1 MPQIDVTRMELE
13 SLIQCVVE
21 CRLHATIESESC
33 MFMNTEDLPDLHLK
47 LENALELWINGGTVE
62 LPIPEQFKKLGV
74 SKWEKEYPPH
84 DEGIKND

>member
-1 MPQIDVTRMELE
+1 VPQIDVTRKELE
-13 SLIQCVVE
+13 ALIGCIME
-21 CRLHATIESESC
+21 CRINGDVDLD
-33 MFMNTEDLPDLHLK
+33 TEGFPDLHLK